1 MNSAVPSFSNIPLSL
16 YIHTPWCVQKCPYCD
31 FNSHAVKGSLPEDI
45 YINSL
50 INDFKN
56 NLEYIQNRKI
66 HSIFIGGGT
75 PSLFSAKS
83 YERLFDAIQK
93 YCKFEDNIEI
103 TIEANP
109 GTFEKDKFSSYKDIG
124 INRLSIGV
132 QSFNENHLKIL
143 GRIHD
148 KNQALQAIEHAC
160 NINFPKINID
170 LMHGLPNQNIDDALS
185 DLQTAIN
192 FNIQHISWYQLT
204 IENNTY
210 FAKYPPKL
218 PDEDTIDEINQKGQA
233 LLADNDFYNYEVSAY
248 CKIQDDNRNINR
260 AKHNL
265 NYWQFGDYLGI
276 GAGAHSKITR
286 TNNDKLEIIRFSKTR
301 SPNQYLEKFSNI
313 KNFTNNNLLSNFQ
326 IIDDKNKAFEFMLN
340 AFRLT
345 DGFDLDLFKIRTGL
359 PISFIDQKIQKVKEL
374 NLITIKNNYIIP
386 TILGRKYLNNIIELF
401 L

>member
-1 MNSAVPSFSNIPLSL
+1 MNSAALSYPSIPLSL
-16 YIHTPWCVQKCPYCD
+16 YIHTPWCIQKCPYCD
-31 FNSHAVKGSLPEDI
+31 FNSHAVKNKLPEDI
-45 YINSL
+45 YIKTL
-50 INDFKN
+50 INDFEN
-56 NLEYIQNRKI
+56 NLEYLQNRKI

-75 PSLFSAKS
+75 PSLFSAES
-83 YERLFDAIQK
+83 YEKLFKALQRN
-93 YCKFEDNIEI
+93 CKFEKDIEI

-109 GTFEKDKFSSYKDIG
+109 GTFEKNKFSSYKDIG

-170 LMHGLPNQNIDDALS
+170 LMHGLPNQTIKNALDDLG
-185 DLQTAIN
+185 TAIN

-210 FAKYPPKL
+210 FAKYPPTL
-218 PDEDTIDEINQKGQA
+218 PNEDILDEINQQGQA
-233 LLADNDFYNYEVSAY
+233 ILADNDFYNYEVSAY
-248 CKIQDDNRNINR
+248 CKRQNNNKLINQ

-265 NYWQFGDYLGI
+265 NYWKFGDYLGI

-286 TNNDKLEIIRFSKTR
+286 TNNDKLEVIRFSKTR

-313 KNFTNNNLLSNFQ
+313 KNFSNNQLLSNYQ
-326 IIDDKNKAFEFMLN
+326 IIDDKNKAFEFILN
-340 AFRLT
+340 AFRLI
-345 DGFDLDLFKIRTGL
+345 DGIDLKLFELRTGL
-359 PISFIDQKIQKVKEL
+359 PLEFITKKLKNIENLKLASVQNNHITLTEL
-374 NLITIKNNYIIP
+374 GK
-386 TILGRKYLNNIIELF
+386 KYLNNTIEYF